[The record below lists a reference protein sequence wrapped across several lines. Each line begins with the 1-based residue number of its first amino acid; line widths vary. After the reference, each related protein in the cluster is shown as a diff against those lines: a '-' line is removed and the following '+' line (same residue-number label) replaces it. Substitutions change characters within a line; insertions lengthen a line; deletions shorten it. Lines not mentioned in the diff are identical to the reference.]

1 MYKQKK
7 SKSNIVKNVCI
18 WGAIG
23 LLAAGV
29 VALGVNAIQ
38 NEPTKTLNSTHYAVG
53 TIDTT
58 TGKNVDSNLSF
69 RMNDIQTTDGLVIDI
84 ADDAKVT
91 YDIYFYNADKEFV
104 GVQQDLAIDIA
115 AQDVSPEYEYFRITI
130 TPNQVD
136 GENVVCTLLNKITYT
151 INQISVTFDNK

>member
-1 MYKQKK
+1 MKQKNK
-7 SKSNIVKNVCI
+7 NILKNVCI

-58 TGKNVDSNLSF
+58 TGENADSNLSF
-69 RMNDIQTTDGLVIDI
+69 RMKDMQTTDGLVIDI
-84 ADDAKVT
+84 KENAKVT

-104 GVQQDLAIDIA
+104 GVQEDLAIDIA
-115 AQDVSPEYEYFRITI
+115 TQDISPEYEYFRIAI

-151 INQISVTFDNK
+151 TNQISVTFDNK